1 MKLEVRQVGWSVEQ
15 KRIIQNISLEVQP
28 RQFVGLIGPN
38 GSGKS
43 SLLKTIY
50 RILKPDTGMV
60 AIDEQDVWQLS
71 PREVAQSMAVV
82 IQESLTE
89 FDFTAR
95 EIVMMGRLPFKKT
108 FETESEY
115 DLQLTEEALRQVDL
129 LQLADRH
136 FLSLSGGEK
145 QRLLIARALAQQPQL
160 LLMDEPTNHL
170 DIYHQLEILDLIK
183 QLRITA
189 LVALHDLNL
198 AAFYCD
204 HIYVLKE
211 GRVVSEGV
219 PQTILTPRLIE
230 EVYGVYAEV
239 RPHPRTGK
247 LHITFFPQRMRR
259 GGFRFTPSLKNGG
272 TTTINLQD
280 RKDLH

>member
-1 MKLEVRQVGWSVEQ
+1 MKLEVQQVSWSVEA
-15 KRIIQNISLEVQP
+15 KRIIHNVSLAVQP
-28 RQFVGLIGPN
+28 RELVGLIGPN
-38 GSGKS
+38 GSGKT

-50 RILKPDTGMV
+50 RILKPDTGTI
-60 AIDEQDVWQLS
+60 AIDGKDLWRLS
-71 PREVAQSMAVV
+71 PREVAQNMAVV

-89 FDFTAR
+89 FDFTVR
-95 EIVMMGRLPFKKT
+95 EMVMMGRLPFKKT

-115 DLQLTEEALRQVDL
+115 DLRLAEDALRQVDML
-129 LQLADRH
+129 PMAHRR

-145 QRLLIARALAQQPQL
+145 QRVLIARALVQQPKL

-183 QLRITA
+183 QLQITA

-211 GRVVSEGV
+211 GSVVSEGA
-219 PQTILTPRLIE
+219 PQAILTPQLIE

-239 RPHPRTGK
+239 RPHLRTGK
-247 LHITFFPQRMRR
+247 LQITFFPERMKRGEFIPLTPVVRR
-259 GGFRFTPSLKNGG
+259 GAIRSPLAKE
-272 TTTINLQD
+272 
-280 RKDLH
+280 K